1 MVAIQLAAEGV
12 PYDAEWVGDTEP
24 YPVGFL
30 LLSMRAGVQV
40 GVHKSRPEPSGS
52 ELK

>member
-1 MVAIQLAAEGV
+1 MVVIQLAAEGV
-12 PYDAEWVGDTEP
+12 PYDVEWVDDTEP

-30 LLSMRAGVQV
+30 LLSMRAGLQV